1 MKFHNGCWLFK
12 EGIECFSPQH
22 VYEVRRGEKE
32 VVLCAPTNRI
42 NHKGDTLGGINLTV
56 KITAPMPEVIRVQTY
71 HHMGVQA
78 KAPEFELELPNAGA
92 LDVEEDGDLLTVKS
106 GHLRLVINKEN
117 WSMRYER
124 EGELLTKSG

>member
-1 MKFHNGCWLFK
+1 MCAD
-12 EGIECFSPQH
+12 EPYQSQ
-22 VYEVRRGEKE
+22 RGYAWRYQSDCK
-32 VVLCAPTNRI
+32 
-42 NHKGDTLGGINLTV
+42 NHSSK
-56 KITAPMPEVIRVQTY
+56 
-71 HHMGVQA
+71 A

-124 EGELLTKSG
+124 DGELLTKSGWRDLSYLKEDWKGFAYDRGTNAYMRQQLGLSVDELIYAETEKFQA